1 MRARQLI
8 DGVSFGPEAVKV
20 IAQAFEQA
28 WAQIKGHFGDDPNDV
43 ENARYDLA
51 TAMLSVA
58 SDASR
63 DVDELKRAALEAMA
77 LRYRD
82 RLTRL

>member
-20 IAQAFEQA
+20 IGQAFEQA

-58 SDASR
+58 SDDSR